1 MYILG
6 CSLSTWRI
14 IWLPGQKKVT
24 GDRNQVF
31 LTGRTTLTL
40 KPKSFH
46 TARRPDLGRR
56 YVGLNKLQMVPRPHW
71 SQNRQAYANS
81 SASAHALSRNRKVNS
96 QPVSKG
102 QITPYQNLK
111 IGPEKKVVRS
121 GKTFQGLWSLV
132 SLITGENMS
141 QIRQELRHMC
151 DNCSGNINQWW
162 QEWLTC
168 YVEQL

>member
-24 GDRNQVF
+24 GVRNQVF

-96 QPVSKG
+96 CMLH
-102 QITPYQNLK
+102 Y
-111 IGPEKKVVRS
+111 
-121 GKTFQGLWSLV
+121 V
-132 SLITGENMS
+132 SLRNPILS
-141 QIRQELRHMC
+141 QQI
-151 DNCSGNINQWW
+151 
-162 QEWLTC
+162 WLLSQAYAGLSTISVRVPVLALVC
-168 YVEQL
+168 LQQFEIPTKLLHLIMLETYLNECLTEVSTFW